1 MADTNRGRI
10 AIVPEASFGVTPTDP
25 VFQIMRLV
33 NSGLQYTKNT
43 TESNELDSSRM
54 LTDIVEVG
62 ASSSGNLDFELSAG
76 SYDQLIE
83 AVLGG
88 TRSTAI
94 SVAATTA
101 SIASSVLTAT
111 GEFANAEVGQ
121 WLLLQGW
128 AEPENNG
135 WKQIT
140 SVSGAPNAVTVS
152 GVVDEAD
159 TASGTVKGQTMIN
172 GVTKR
177 SFSIEES
184 YLDVSQFRLFQGMRP
199 SSMNLSISA
208 GSILTGAF
216 NFMGTT
222 SEVASSA
229 TWLGSG
235 SRTAANTNPV
245 LNATANVGDI
255 IVDGSVSTACF
266 QSIDLSIDNSLRE
279 VSCLGNKFPGAINY
293 GRQMVSGSFTKLF
306 VDWTTYQ
313 KMLDHDDL
321 TLSFGAYNSNGG
333 IHIYLPRV
341 KLGSDA
347 VNLSGGNDS
356 DVQENVDFSAIKSSD
371 GTHQIRIDIA

>member
-10 AIVPEASFGVTPTDP
+10 AIIPEASFGVTPNNP
-25 VFQIMRLV
+25 NFQILRLV
-33 NSGLQYTKNT
+33 SSGLQYTKNT
-43 TESNELDSSRM
+43 AESSELDSSRM
-54 LTDIVEVG
+54 LTDIVEVS
-62 ASSSGNLDFELSAG
+62 ASSSGNIDFELSAG

-88 TRSTAI
+88 TRSTAVN
-94 SVAATTA
+94 VAAATA
-101 SIASSVLTAT
+101 AISAGVITAT
-111 GEFANAEVGQ
+111 GAFTNAKVGQ
-121 WLLLQGW
+121 WLLLRGW
-128 AEPENNG
+128 SNPKNNG
-135 WKQIT
+135 WKQVT
-140 SVSGAPNAVTVS
+140 SVTGAPNSVTLA
-152 GVVDEAD
+152 GVINELA
-159 TASGTVKGQTMIN
+159 TASGTVKGQTIIN

-177 SFSIEES
+177 SFSVEES

-208 GSILTGAF
+208 GSILTGSF

-229 TWLGSG
+229 TWLGTG
-235 SRTAANTNPV
+235 TRVAANTHSV
-245 LNATANVGDI
+245 LNATANIGDI

-266 QSIDLSIDNSLRE
+266 QSIDLSIDNALRE
-279 VSCLGNKFPGAINY
+279 VSCLGSKFPGAINY

-321 TLSFGAYNSNGG
+321 TLSFGAYNVDGG

-356 DVQENVDFSAIKSSD
+356 DVQENVDFTAIKSSD